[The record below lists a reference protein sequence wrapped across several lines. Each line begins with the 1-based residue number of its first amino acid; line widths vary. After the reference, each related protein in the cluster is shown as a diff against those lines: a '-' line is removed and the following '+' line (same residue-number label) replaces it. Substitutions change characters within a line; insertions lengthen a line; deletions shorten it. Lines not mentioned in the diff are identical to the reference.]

1 MHLNRANIKKTW
13 PIPRKGTKYIAVAT
27 HEKSRGIPLV
37 IILRDLLNVA
47 ENRKEVRR
55 ILRSGMVFVNGK
67 IRRNEDFPVVLLDIL
82 KINDKNYRVSFSNTG
97 KFSLEETKEENKVS
111 KVIGKKILKNKKI
124 QLNTLFGGNI
134 LSDKKVNI
142 GDSIIIKDKKISE
155 IIPLEKGKN
164 AIVLSGKKI
173 GRKGKIEEI
182 KEKMVT
188 LSSDNK
194 EIVVPL
200 KNILVIN

>member
-27 HEKSRGIPLV
+27 HEKNRGIPLL
-37 IILRDLLNVA
+37 IILRDLLKVA
-47 ENRKEVRR
+47 ENRKEVRK
-55 ILRSGMVFVNGK
+55 ILRLGIVSVNGK
-67 IRRNEDFPVVLLDIL
+67 TRRNEDFPVVLMDII
-82 KINDKNYRVSFSNTG
+82 KIENKNYIVSFSDTG
-97 KFSLEETKEENKVS
+97 KFILEETKEENKVS
-111 KVIGKKILKNKKI
+111 KVIGKKILKNKKV

-134 LSDKKVNI
+134 LSEKKVNI

-155 IIPLEKGKN
+155 IIPLEKGKK

-173 GRKGKIEEI
+173 GKKGKIEEI

-188 LSSDNK
+188 LSLNNK